1 MRSARWLFAALAF
14 AALASAH
21 ACSPYAL
28 EAVAARQPCAKC
40 DELLWL
46 CNHAPRD
53 WKTVDEVRSLLA
65 ELHIDE
71 S

>member
-1 MRSARWLFAALAF
+1 MTCIKVFVCLFSLLFHIIIAITT
-14 AALASAH
+14 AH
-21 ACSPYAL
+21 SSIIPLCTQYP
-28 EAVAARQPCAKC
+28 
-40 DELLWL
+40 L